1 MSSYAYYRL
10 PYADTYTRLI
20 QRNGEPLRLL
30 SYAQL
35 DGQEGFVFAPF
46 SITEECPL
54 LLLQPVKAN
63 VILVISIS
71 EIQVIIA
78 L

>member
-10 PYADTYTRLI
+10 PYANTYTRLI

-46 SITEECPL
+46 SITEECPGIMICNL
-54 LLLQPVKAN
+54 NQT
-63 VILVISIS
+63 IISIFL
-71 EIQVIIA
+71 I
-78 L
+78 LR